1 MTKNSQLVKK
11 LVGLATL
18 TALVFVLQYF
28 SGYIKF
34 GSVSI
39 TLALVP
45 IAMGAILYGPLAGFF
60 LGAFMGFIVILAP
73 DTQAVFMPVNAAAT
87 IILCL
92 LKSGLAGLAAGFIF
106 KLFAHF
112 GKKTENENKAKALF
126 ATGMIVSALIVPLIN
141 TSLFILGATLF
152 FMSVFGDFMVLINAV
167 ITVNFAIEIVVSA
180 LLSPVLVTVIKI
192 LTNKYD
198 LGFANDFSR
207 FNKLEENDNIEVE
220 EVLQN

>member
-1 MTKNSQLVKK
+1 MTKNSQLIKK

-18 TALVFVLQYF
+18 TALVFVLQF
-28 SGYIKF
+28 WSASIKF

-45 IAMGAILYGPLAGFF
+45 IAMGAILYGPLAGLF
-60 LGAFMGFIVILAP
+60 LGAFMGVIVIADP
-73 DTQAVFMPVNAAAT
+73 STQAVFMSVNPAAT

-92 LKSGLAGLAAGFIF
+92 LKSGLAGLAAGYLF
-106 KLFAHF
+106 KLFAYF
-112 GKKTENENKAKALF
+112 GKKTKNDKTAVTLF
-126 ATGMIVSALIVPLIN
+126 VVGIVLSALIVPLIN
-141 TSLFILGATLF
+141 TTLF
-152 FMSVFGDFMVLINAV
+152 VIGAGIFFKSVFGDFMGVIAAV
-167 ITVNFAIEIVVSA
+167 ITTNFAIEVLVSA
-180 LLSPVLVTVIKI
+180 LLSPALVTVIKI

-207 FNKLEENDNIEVE
+207 FNNLDNEENLEVE